1 MGDAYCQDSD
11 VREATGLPIQI
22 GTPVI
27 YGHVKFRGIAD
38 GEKRPQVFVALF
50 LGGSQVD
57 RVQVNDRGYYYFLRS
72 PSNAAVLVFEADNI
86 EVGRVV
92 LMSQIGSTVRRDIE
106 IDWLKTGRNR
116 DGPPGVISARDSYA
130 RSPEAEKEFDT
141 GLAAS
146 RAKRSGDAKMIF
158 ERMLVKD
165 EKDYAAWTELASLYF
180 NDSEFKKAE
189 TAYVKALELKND
201 FMAALVNLGKLYLIT
216 KEPEKATLVLTK
228 AVMTDPG
235 SANAFHFLG
244 EAYLQTKQGSKAVPA
259 LNEAIRLKPVEK
271 AELHLRLA
279 ALYDAAGVK
288 DRAAAEYKLFL
299 EKVPDFKNRS
309 GLERYIKEN
318 SNQP

>member
-1 MGDAYCQDSD
+1 M
-11 VREATGLPIQI
+11 
-22 GTPVI
+22 
-27 YGHVKFRGIAD
+27 
-38 GEKRPQVFVALF
+38 
-50 LGGSQVD
+50 
-57 RVQVNDRGYYYFLRS
+57 
-72 PSNAAVLVFEADNI
+72 
-86 EVGRVV
+86 
-92 LMSQIGSTVRRDIE
+92 
-106 IDWLKTGRNR
+106 
-116 DGPPGVISARDSYA
+116 
-130 RSPEAEKEFDT
+130 
-141 GLAAS
+141 
-146 RAKRSGDAKMIF
+146 
-158 ERMLVKD
+158 
-165 EKDYAAWTELASLYF
+165 ASLYF